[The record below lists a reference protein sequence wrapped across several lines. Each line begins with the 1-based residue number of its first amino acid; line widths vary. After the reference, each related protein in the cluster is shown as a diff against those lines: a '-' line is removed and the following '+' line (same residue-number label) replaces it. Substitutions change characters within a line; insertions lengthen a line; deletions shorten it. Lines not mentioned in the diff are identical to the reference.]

1 MPQRYWIGGSNHD
14 TGASLL
20 LIILYC
26 KMRHPWCNFALMKK
40 CRNKIAVRKMTA
52 QQQSN
57 FAVSPSGKPPRTG
70 CADLRSRLTREGFA
84 VTSKY

>member
-1 MPQRYWIGGSNHD
+1 MIAQR
-14 TGASLL
+14 
-20 LIILYC
+20 
-26 KMRHPWCNFALMKK
+26 
-40 CRNKIAVRKMTA
+40 
-52 QQQSN
+52 QSN